1 MVLPTILHRGNTIFF
16 FEYVLK
22 IALARKAEVAADF
35 GQRHIGIIQKAFG
48 FFQPTFRN
56 IIAQCLTGFF
66 LKEIPGVGHTASDGG
81 SYIVKAQGGVHMIAD
96 VGHTGVYLAA
106 DARRQTHFSD
116 AAAEI
121 QRSAYL

>member
-1 MVLPTILHRGNTIFF
+1 MVLPAILHRGNTIFF

-66 LKEIPGVGHTASDGG
+66 LKEIPGVGHTAPDRG
-81 SYIVKAQGGVHMIAD
+81 SHIVKAQRGVHMIAD
-96 VGHTGVYLAA
+96 TRPAL
-106 DARRQTHFSD
+106 
-116 AAAEI
+116 
-121 QRSAYL
+121 

>member
-1 MVLPTILHRGNTIFF
+1 MVLPAILHRGNTIFF

-35 GQRHIGIIQKAFG
+35 GQRHIRIIQKAFG

-66 LKEIPGVGHTASDGG
+66 LKEIPGVGHTAPDRG
-81 SYIVKAQGGVHMIAD
+81 SHIVKAQRGVHMIAD
-96 VGHTGVYLAA
+96 LGHTGIYLAT
-106 DARRQTHFSD
+106 DTRRQAQFSE

-121 QRSAYL
+121 QCSA